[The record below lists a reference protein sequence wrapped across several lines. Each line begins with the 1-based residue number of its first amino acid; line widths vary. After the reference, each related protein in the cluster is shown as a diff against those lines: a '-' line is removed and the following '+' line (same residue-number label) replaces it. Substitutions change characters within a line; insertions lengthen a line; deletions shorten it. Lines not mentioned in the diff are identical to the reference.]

1 MGFMKKTINLGL
13 IGLGTVGMGVV
24 KILRDNLSL
33 IEKKVGTKIKVK
45 KICDKRNIK
54 SSRKMKI
61 DSKLLTTDV
70 RDILNDPEID
80 IVVELIG
87 GEEPARRI
95 ILEAMKRGKHIV
107 TANKSLLAKY
117 WDDIF
122 SCAEENKVSVYFEAS
137 VAGGV
142 PLVQSLNE
150 GLAANRILSIFG
162 ILNGTTNYILTKMT
176 KEGVGFKEAL
186 KEAQKKGFAEAN
198 PELDIEGIDV
208 AQKIAILSSIAFGS
222 WINPK
227 EIFCEGITSI
237 TQEDIKYAR
246 EEFGYILKLLA
257 IVKNTDREVEV
268 RVHPTLVP
276 VEHLLASVDDEFNAI
291 YIVGDAVGETM
302 FYGKGAGQMAA
313 ASAVV
318 SDIIYLS
325 RNVYNGIAGKF
336 PYVTYQREKK
346 IRLKQIDKTEAKYY
360 IRFSTI
366 DRPGVLAKI
375 SGVLGINNVSIA
387 SCYQKERA
395 ISKEVPI
402 IMITHKAKEGDL
414 RKALQE
420 INKLSVVRAKSKFIR
435 ILD

>member
-1 MGFMKKTINLGL
+1 MKKIINLGL
-13 IGLGTVGMGVV
+13 IGLGTVGTGVV

-33 IEKKVGTKIKVK
+33 IEKKAGTKVRIK
-45 KICDKRNIK
+45 KICDKDFK
-54 SSRKMKI
+54 SSRKIKV
-61 DSKLLTTDV
+61 DKKLLTGDIAE
-70 RDILNDPEID
+70 ILNDPEID
-80 IVVELIG
+80 IVIELIG

-107 TANKSLLAKY
+107 TANKSLLSKH

-122 SCAEENKVSVYFEAS
+122 SSAKQNKVAVYFEAS

-142 PLVQSLNE
+142 PVIQSLNE
-150 GLAANRILSIFG
+150 GLAANRIKSILG

-176 KEGVGFKEAL
+176 KEGINFKDAL

-198 PELDIEGIDV
+198 PELDIEGID
-208 AQKIAILSSIAFGS
+208 ATQKIAILSSIAFGA
-222 WINPK
+222 WINPG
-227 EIFCEGITSI
+227 EIFCEGITAI
-237 TQEDIKYAR
+237 TKEDIKYAR

-257 IVKNTDREVEV
+257 TVKNTDREIEV

-276 VEHLLASVDDEFNAI
+276 VEHLLASVEDEFNAI
-291 YIVGDAVGETM
+291 YISGDAVGETM
-302 FYGKGAGQMAA
+302 FYGKGAGQMTA

-325 RNVYNGIAGKF
+325 RNVYNGIAGKV
-336 PYVTYQREKK
+336 PYVTYQRDKK
-346 IRLKQIDKTEAKYY
+346 VRIKQIDKIETKYY

-366 DRPGVLAKI
+366 DRPGVLSKI
-375 SGVLGINNVSIA
+375 SGILGENNVSIA

-395 ISKEVPI
+395 VSREVPI

-414 RKALQE
+414 QKALRQ
-420 INKLSVVRAKSKFIR
+420 INQLSVVRAKSKFIR